1 MLIFSKGEIN
11 LIEFKNVKKVYPGAQ
26 VAAKDINL
34 KFKDGEFICF
44 IGASGSGKTTCMRM
58 INRMNEI
65 TSGEILINGVNIKD
79 MDPVDLRRQIGYVI
93 QQIGLL
99 PHMTVYDNIV
109 LVPRLLKW
117 DEDKLRPIAENLIKK
132 VDLPVSYLD
141 KYPSEL
147 SGGQQQRIGVIRAL
161 AADQDIIL
169 MDEPFGALDPIT
181 RDALQKL
188 VKRLQREMGKTIVFV
203 SHDMDEALNLADRIV
218 IMGKGKVVQFD
229 TPENIL
235 KNPSNDYV
243 KGLLGEE
250 KLNEAKTSYETVDK
264 IMLKNPVSLTSDRS
278 TYDALEMMRR
288 KRVDTI
294 FVVDEENHLLGQ
306 VGMFDVQKYG
316 KNIKSLDEVLLKAYA
331 IEENTI
337 IMNAIRDIYNLD
349 IKNLPV
355 VDSEN
360 KLVGLVTRATVVDTI
375 YTNLWG
381 QDGDEAKEEEEYEED
396 NLTQL
401 MHEASG
407 DSNSKIGQGKSHP
420 KKSGEK
426 DD

>member
-1 MLIFSKGEIN
+1 M
-11 LIEFKNVKKVYPGAQ
+11 IEFKNVSKIYPGNQ
-26 VAAKDINL
+26 VAAENINL

-58 INRMNEI
+58 INRMNDI
-65 TSGEILINGVNIKD
+65 TSGEILINGKNINE

-117 DEDKLRPIAENLIKK
+117 DEEKLRPIAENLIEK
-132 VDLPVSYLD
+132 VDLPLSYLD

-188 VKRLQREMGKTIVFV
+188 VKRLQKEMGKTIVFV
-203 SHDMDEALNLADRIV
+203 SHDMDEALTLADRIV
-218 IMGKGKVVQFD
+218 IMKKGHVEQFD

-235 KNPSNDYV
+235 KNPKSKYV
-243 KGLLGEE
+243 EDMLGEE
-250 KLNEAKTSYETVDK
+250 KLNEAKTSYRTVET
-264 IMLKNPVSLTSDRS
+264 IMLKNPVSLTKDRS
-278 TYDALEMMRR
+278 TYDALALMRKR
-288 KRVDTI
+288 RVDTI
-294 FVVDEENHLLGQ
+294 FVTDEENHLLGA
-306 VGMFDVQKYG
+306 VGMFDIGRFG
-316 KNIKSLDEVLLKAYA
+316 KKIKSLDEVMEKVYA
-331 IEENTI
+331 IRENTV

-355 VDSEN
+355 VDAEN
-360 KLVGLVTRATVVDTI
+360 KLVGLVTRASVVDTI
-375 YTNLWG
+375 YTNLWENE
-381 QDGDEAKEEEEYEED
+381 DEEKVEEIYEDDNLSELMKDASGESSKKIGED
-396 NLTQL
+396 NDWFLN
-401 MHEASG
+401 
-407 DSNSKIGQGKSHP
+407 D
-420 KKSGEK
+420 
-426 DD
+426 

>member
-1 MLIFSKGEIN
+1 M
-11 LIEFKNVKKVYPGAQ
+11 IEFKNVSKIYPGNQ
-26 VAAKDINL
+26 VAAENINL

-58 INRMNEI
+58 INRMNDI
-65 TSGEILINGVNIKD
+65 TSGDILINGVSIKD

-117 DEDKLRPIAENLIKK
+117 DEDKLRPIAENLIEK
-132 VDLPVSYLD
+132 VDLPLTYLD

-188 VKRLQREMGKTIVFV
+188 VKRLQKEMGKTIVFV
-203 SHDMDEALNLADRIV
+203 SHDMDEALSLADRIV
-218 IMGKGKVVQFD
+218 IMKKGHVEQFD

-235 KNPSNDYV
+235 KNPKSKYV
-243 KGLLGEE
+243 EDMLGEE
-250 KLNEAKTSYETVDK
+250 KLNEAKTSYRTVET
-264 IMLKNPVSLTSDRS
+264 IMLKDPVSLTSDRS
-278 TYDALEMMRR
+278 TYDALALMRKR
-288 KRVDTI
+288 RVDTI
-294 FVVDEENHLLGQ
+294 FVTDEGNHLLGA
-306 VGMFDVQKYG
+306 VGMFDIGRFG
-316 KNIKSLDEVLLKAYA
+316 KHIKSLDEVMEKVYA
-331 IEENTI
+331 IREDTV

-360 KLVGLVTRATVVDTI
+360 KLVGLVTRASVVDTI
-375 YTNLWG
+375 YTNLW
-381 QDGDEAKEEEEYEED
+381 ENEEEDEVEEIFEDDNLSELMKDASGESSKKIGED
-396 NLTQL
+396 N
-401 MHEASG
+401 A
-407 DSNSKIGQGKSHP
+407 
-420 KKSGEK
+420 
-426 DD
+426 

>member
-1 MLIFSKGEIN
+1 MKGEIE
-11 LIEFKNVKKVYPGAQ
+11 LIEFKNVSKVYPGNN

-58 INRMNEI
+58 INRMNDI
-65 TSGEILINGVNIKD
+65 TSGDILINGVNIKD
-79 MDPVDLRRQIGYVI
+79 MDAVSLRRQIGYVI

-132 VDLPVSYLD
+132 VDLPVTYLD

-188 VKRLQREMGKTIVFV
+188 VKKLQREMGKTIVFV

-218 IMGKGKVVQFD
+218 IMQKGEVVQFD

-235 KNPSNDYV
+235 KNPANDYV
-243 KGLLGEE
+243 KGMLGEE

-264 IMLKNPVSLTSDRS
+264 IMLRNPVSLTSDRS
-278 TYDALEMMRR
+278 TYDALAMMR
-288 KRVDTI
+288 KMRVDTI

-306 VGMFDVQKYG
+306 VGMFDVQRYG
-316 KNIKSLDEVLLKAYA
+316 KNIKSLEDVLLKAYE
-331 IEENTI
+331 IREDTI

-375 YTNLWG
+375 YQNLWG
-381 QDGDEAKEEEEYEED
+381 ADDDEEEEEKFEED
-396 NLTQL
+396 NLSEL

-407 DSNSKIGQGKSHP
+407 DSNSKIGNSSHS
-420 KKSGEK
+420 KKQGEK
-426 DD
+426 ND

>member
-1 MLIFSKGEIN
+1 MSSLGYNRKGLRKGEIN
-11 LIEFKNVKKVYPGAQ
+11 MIEFKNVSKIYLGNQ
-26 VAAKDINL
+26 VAAENINL

-58 INRMNEI
+58 INRMNDI
-65 TSGEILINGVNIKD
+65 TSGEILINGVNINE
-79 MDPVDLRRQIGYVI
+79 MDAVDLRRKIGYVI

-117 DEDKLRPIAENLIKK
+117 EEDKLRPIAENLIQK
-132 VDLPVSYLD
+132 VDLPLSYLD

-188 VKRLQREMGKTIVFV
+188 VKRLQKEMGKTIVFV
-203 SHDMDEALNLADRIV
+203 SHDMDEALTLADRIV
-218 IMGKGKVVQFD
+218 IMKKGHVEQFD

-235 KNPSNDYV
+235 KNPKSKYV
-243 KGLLGEE
+243 EDMLGEE
-250 KLNEAKTSYETVDK
+250 KLNEAKTSYRTVET
-264 IMLKNPVSLTSDRS
+264 IMLKNPVSLTKDRS
-278 TYDALEMMRR
+278 TYDALALMRK

-294 FVVDEENHLLGQ
+294 FVTDEENHLLGA
-306 VGMFDVQKYG
+306 VGMFDIGRFG
-316 KNIKSLDEVLLKAYA
+316 KHIKSLDEVMEKVYT
-331 IEENTI
+331 IRENTV

-355 VDSEN
+355 VDAEN
-360 KLVGLVTRATVVDTI
+360 KLVGLVTRASVVDTI
-375 YTNLWG
+375 YTNLWENE
-381 QDGDEAKEEEEYEED
+381 DEGEVEEIYEDDDLSKLMKDASGESSNKIGED
-396 NLTQL
+396 N
-401 MHEASG
+401 
-407 DSNSKIGQGKSHP
+407 D
-420 KKSGEK
+420 
-426 DD
+426 

>member
-1 MLIFSKGEIN
+1 M
-11 LIEFKNVKKVYPGAQ
+11 IEFKNVSKIYPGNQ
-26 VAAKDINL
+26 VAAENINL

-58 INRMNEI
+58 INRMNDI
-65 TSGEILINGVNIKD
+65 TSGEILINGVNINE
-79 MDPVDLRRQIGYVI
+79 MDAVDLRRKIGYVI

-117 DEDKLRPIAENLIKK
+117 EEDKLRPIAENLIQK
-132 VDLPVSYLD
+132 VDLPLSYLD

-188 VKRLQREMGKTIVFV
+188 VKRLQKEMGKTIVFV
-203 SHDMDEALNLADRIV
+203 SHDMDEALTLADRIV
-218 IMGKGKVVQFD
+218 IMKKGHVEQFD

-235 KNPSNDYV
+235 KNPKSKYV
-243 KGLLGEE
+243 ENMLGEE
-250 KLNEAKTSYETVDK
+250 KLNEAKTSYRTVET
-264 IMLKNPVSLTSDRS
+264 IMLKNPVSLTKDRS
-278 TYDALEMMRR
+278 TYDALALMRK

-294 FVVDEENHLLGQ
+294 FVTDEESHLLGA
-306 VGMFDVQKYG
+306 VGMFDIGRFG
-316 KNIKSLDEVLLKAYA
+316 KHIKSLDEVMEKVY
-331 IEENTI
+331 TI
-337 IMNAIRDIYNLD
+337 RESTVIMNAIRDIYNLD

-355 VDSEN
+355 VDAEN
-360 KLVGLVTRATVVDTI
+360 KLVGLVTRASVVDTI
-375 YTNLWG
+375 YTNLWENE
-381 QDGDEAKEEEEYEED
+381 DESEVEEIYEDDDLSKLMKDASGESSNKIGED
-396 NLTQL
+396 N
-401 MHEASG
+401 
-407 DSNSKIGQGKSHP
+407 D
-420 KKSGEK
+420 
-426 DD
+426 

>member
-1 MLIFSKGEIN
+1 M
-11 LIEFKNVKKVYPGAQ
+11 IEFKKVSKIYPGNQ
-26 VAAKDINL
+26 VAAENINL

-65 TSGEILINGVNIKD
+65 TSGDILINGVSIKD
-79 MDPVDLRRQIGYVI
+79 MDPVNLRRQIGYVI

-117 DEDKLRPIAENLIKK
+117 DEEKLRPIAENLIEK
-132 VDLPVSYLD
+132 VDLPISYLD

-203 SHDMDEALNLADRIV
+203 SHDMDEALSLADRIV
-218 IMGKGKVVQFD
+218 IMKKGHVEQFD

-235 KNPSNDYV
+235 KNPRSKYV
-243 KGLLGEE
+243 EEMLGQE
-250 KLNEAKTSYETVDK
+250 KMNEAKTSYRTVET
-264 IMLKNPVSLTSDRS
+264 IMLKSPVSLTSDRS
-278 TYDALEMMRR
+278 TYDALALMRN

-294 FVVDEENHLLGQ
+294 FVTDEEGHLLGA
-306 VGMFDVQKYG
+306 VGMFDIG
-316 KNIKSLDEVLLKAYA
+316 KFGKHIKPLYEVMDTVYA
-331 IEENTI
+331 IREDTV
-337 IMNAIRDIYNLD
+337 IMNAIHDIYKLD

-355 VDSEN
+355 VDEEN
-360 KLVGLVTRATVVDTI
+360 KLVGLVTRASVVDTI
-375 YTNLWG
+375 YNNLWG
-381 QDGDEAKEEEEYEED
+381 NEEEEEAEEVYEED
-396 NLTQL
+396 NLSEL
-401 MHEASG
+401 MKDASG
-407 DSNSKIGQGKSHP
+407 ESLKKIG
-420 KKSGEK
+420 
-426 DD
+426 DDND